1 MRALLKLLAIGGA
14 AGAVAIAAPA
24 SAQYYPG
31 YPYGYGYGYPY
42 GGNVVGQVLNDVLGN
57 GYRYGPSRQVAV
69 NQCTGAAQARLGY
82 SGGRVVGVSQV
93 LPRGDGG
100 FTIRGVAASGR
111 YAYGYAAAS
120 PDLTWRCVTD
130 LRGFVREVT
139 LRQANYGYGYNYS
152 PYDYSQFGYR
162 RY

>member
-1 MRALLKLLAIGGA
+1 MTALMKLLAIGGA
-14 AGAVAIAAPA
+14 AGTIAIAAPA

-31 YPYGYGYGYPY
+31 YGYGYGYPY
-42 GGNVVGQVLNDVLGN
+42 GGNVMGQVLNDVMGN
-57 GYRYGPSRQVAV
+57 GYPYGAANREVAI

-82 SGGRVVGVSQV
+82 GGGRVLGISQV

-139 LRQANYGYGYNYS
+139 LRPGNYGYGYNYS
-152 PYDYSQFGYR
+152 PWNDYSQFGYR